1 MRKKSKSAAILAVIM
16 AMTLAGSSAV
26 YAEENPSAKTTE
38 TDDNEKEDTRAA
50 ENEPA
55 PCNEGEHELIESKVV
70 LPTCTE
76 RGYTIYKCKADGCTY
91 EEKRDETAALG
102 HELKEVSMQEATA
115 DKPGVITYKC
125 QRQGCDYT
133 ELAEIPVKNTN
144 TVDGKTDDAD
154 TKTDETPGT
163 DADSKSEDGKTD
175 ASEEDKNSNT
185 ENASVDKDS
194 TSGKTEPTDSDTSA
208 DSKNEGAEKDLPEED
223 LPEEDLPEEDLSE
236 EDIDEEYASFA
247 SSTSTDIVT
256 EYDPETAVGT
266 IRVAKKDSDD
276 PTETEEVTG
285 MTVPAGTT
293 EIKKDA
299 DGNITDLAVSTAID
313 EVKNGFS
320 LTSENKKLHSISISD
335 KKNPKD
341 HWITLS
347 AKESA
352 TELGIRLRNGNNKI
366 IITLTEN
373 EKPLNIIKVSDTEKD
388 VILTTSTAGT
398 CVINKAVQNIS
409 VDKDGKYSDKKT
421 LGRKNQ
427 IILKDVNGSAPYLE
441 LEYVKDETVTTSVS
455 AKDENAAGVLE
466 NGNTKVGNSESKGS
480 AAEKQ
485 KDPDEELYW
494 IQPYGEENQE
504 PIVITVYK
512 K

>member
-1 MRKKSKSAAILAVIM
+1 MRKKSKSAAILAVVM

-26 YAEENPSAKTTE
+26 YAEENSSAKTAE
-38 TDDNEKEDTRAA
+38 TDDDEKEDPRAA

-144 TVDGKTDDAD
+144 TVDGKTD
-154 TKTDETPGT
+154 
-163 DADSKSEDGKTD
+163 

-194 TSGKTEPTDSDTSA
+194 TSGKIDPADSDTSA
-208 DSKNEGAEKDLPEED
+208 DSKNEDAEED
-223 LPEEDLPEEDLSE
+223 LPD
-236 EDIDEEYASFA
+236 EDIDEEYASYA

-276 PTETEEVTG
+276 PTETDEVTG

-341 HWITLS
+341 HWLTLS

-388 VILTTSTAGT
+388 VILTTSTDGT

-427 IILKDVNGSAPYLE
+427 IILNDVNGSAPYLE
-441 LEYVKDETVTTSVS
+441 LEYVKDETVTTSAS
-455 AKDENAAGVLE
+455 EKDEDAARNLE
-466 NGNTKVGNSESKGS
+466 TKNTKAGDSESK
-480 AAEKQ
+480 AAEAEKQ

>member
-1 MRKKSKSAAILAVIM
+1 MRKKSKSAAVLAVVM

-26 YAEENPSAKTTE
+26 YAEENPSAKTAE
-38 TDDNEKEDTRAA
+38 TDDNEKEDMRAA

-55 PCNEGEHELIESKVV
+55 LCNEGEHELIESKVV

-102 HELKEVSMQEATA
+102 HELKEVSIQEATA

-144 TVDGKTDDAD
+144 DVDGKTDDAD
-154 TKTDETPGT
+154 TKTDEKPGT
-163 DADSKSEDGKTD
+163 DADSKSEDGKTEDGKTD
-175 ASEEDKNSNT
+175 ASEEDKNSDT
-185 ENASVDKDS
+185 ENTSVDKDS
-194 TSGKTEPTDSDTSA
+194 TSGKTDPADSDTSA
-208 DSKNEGAEKDLPEED
+208 DSKNEEAEED
-223 LPEEDLPEEDLSE
+223 LPD

-266 IRVAKKDSDD
+266 ICVAKKDSDD

-285 MTVPAGTT
+285 MTVPTGTT
-293 EIKKDA
+293 EIRKDSE
-299 DGNITDLAVSTAID
+299 GNITDLAISTSIN
-313 EVKNGFS
+313 EIKNGFS
-320 LTSENKKLHSISISD
+320 LTSEKKKLHSIAIID
-335 KKNPKD
+335 EKVPEN

-347 AKESA
+347 AKETAS
-352 TELGIRLRNGNNKI
+352 ELGIRLRRDGNKI
-366 IITLTEN
+366 IITLTES
-373 EKPLNIIKVSDTEKD
+373 EKPLNIIKVSDSEKE
-388 VILTTSTAGT
+388 VILTTSTDGT

-427 IILKDVNGSAPYLE
+427 IILNDVNGSAPYLE
-441 LEYVKDETVTTSVS
+441 LEYVKDEVATTSAS
-455 AKDENAAGVLE
+455 EKDEDAARNLE
-466 NGNTKVGNSESKGS
+466 TKNTKAGDSESKG
-480 AAEKQ
+480 AEAEKQ

>member
-194 TSGKTEPTDSDTSA
+194 TSGKTDPADSDTSA
-208 DSKNEGAEKDLPEED
+208 DSKNEDAEED
-223 LPEEDLPEEDLSE
+223 LPD

-266 IRVAKKDSDD
+266 ICVAKKD
-276 PTETEEVTG
+276 
-285 MTVPAGTT
+285 
-293 EIKKDA
+293 
-299 DGNITDLAVSTAID
+299 
-313 EVKNGFS
+313 
-320 LTSENKKLHSISISD
+320 
-335 KKNPKD
+335 
-341 HWITLS
+341 
-347 AKESA
+347 
-352 TELGIRLRNGNNKI
+352 
-366 IITLTEN
+366 
-373 EKPLNIIKVSDTEKD
+373 
-388 VILTTSTAGT
+388 
-398 CVINKAVQNIS
+398 
-409 VDKDGKYSDKKT
+409 
-421 LGRKNQ
+421 
-427 IILKDVNGSAPYLE
+427 
-441 LEYVKDETVTTSVS
+441 
-455 AKDENAAGVLE
+455 
-466 NGNTKVGNSESKGS
+466 
-480 AAEKQ
+480 
-485 KDPDEELYW
+485 
-494 IQPYGEENQE
+494 
-504 PIVITVYK
+504 
-512 K
+512 

>member
-223 LPEEDLPEEDLSE
+223 LPEEDLSE

-266 IRVAKKDSDD
+266 ICIAKKDSDD
-276 PTETEEVTG
+276 PMETEEVTG

-427 IILKDVNGSAPYLE
+427 IILNDVNGSAPYLE

>member
-1 MRKKSKSAAILAVIM
+1 MRKKSKSAAILAVVM

-26 YAEENPSAKTTE
+26 YAEENPSAKTAE
-38 TDDNEKEDTRAA
+38 TDDDEKEDTRAA

-55 PCNEGEHELIESKVV
+55 LCNEGEHELIESKVV

-102 HELKEVSMQEATA
+102 HELKEVSIQEATA

-144 TVDGKTDDAD
+144 DVDGKTDDAD

-163 DADSKSEDGKTD
+163 DADSKTEDGKTEDGKTD

-194 TSGKTEPTDSDTSA
+194 TSGKTDPADSDTSA
-208 DSKNEGAEKDLPEED
+208 DSKNEDAEED
-223 LPEEDLPEEDLSE
+223 LPD

-266 IRVAKKDSDD
+266 ICVAKKDSDD

-285 MTVPAGTT
+285 MTVPTGTT
-293 EIKKDA
+293 EIRKDSE
-299 DGNITDLAVSTAID
+299 GNITDLAISTSIN
-313 EVKNGFS
+313 EIKNGFS
-320 LTSENKKLHSISISD
+320 LTSENKKLHSIAIID
-335 KKNPKD
+335 EKD
-341 HWITLS
+341 PVNHWITLS
-347 AKESA
+347 AKETAS
-352 TELGIRLRNGNNKI
+352 ELGIRLRRDGNKI

-373 EKPLNIIKVSDTEKD
+373 EKPLNIIKVSDSEKE
-388 VILTTSTAGT
+388 VILTTSTNGT

-427 IILKDVNGSAPYLE
+427 IILNDVNGSAPYLE
-441 LEYVKDETVTTSVS
+441 LEYVKDEVATTSAS
-455 AKDENAAGVLE
+455 EKDEDAARNLE
-466 NGNTKVGNSESKGS
+466 TKNTKAGNSESKG
-480 AAEKQ
+480 AEAEKQ

>member
-50 ENEPA
+50 ENESA

-76 RGYTIYKCKADGCTY
+76 RGYTIYKCKVDGCTY

-175 ASEEDKNSNT
+175 PA
-185 ENASVDKDS
+185 
-194 TSGKTEPTDSDTSA
+194 DSDTSA
-208 DSKNEGAEKDLPEED
+208 DSKNEDAEED
-223 LPEEDLPEEDLSE
+223 LPD

-266 IRVAKKDSDD
+266 ICVAKKDSDD

-285 MTVPAGTT
+285 MTVPTETT
-293 EIKKDA
+293 EIKKDSE
-299 DGNITDLAVSTAID
+299 GNITDLAISTSIN
-313 EVKNGFS
+313 EIKNGFS
-320 LTSENKKLHSISISD
+320 LTSENKKLHSIAIID
-335 KKNPKD
+335 EKD
-341 HWITLS
+341 PENHWITLS
-347 AKESA
+347 AKETAS
-352 TELGIRLRNGNNKI
+352 ELGIHIYNGNNKI

-373 EKPLNIIKVSDTEKD
+373 EKPLNIIKVSDTEKE
-388 VILTTSTAGT
+388 VILTTSTNGT

-409 VDKDGKYSDKKT
+409 VDKDGKYSDKKI

-427 IILKDVNGSAPYLE
+427 IILNDVNGSAPYLE
-441 LEYVKDETVTTSVS
+441 LEYVKDEVATTSAS
-455 AKDENAAGVLE
+455 EKDEDAARNLE
-466 NGNTKVGNSESKGS
+466 TKNTKAGDSESKG
-480 AAEKQ
+480 AEAEKQ

>member
-1 MRKKSKSAAILAVIM
+1 MRKKSKSAAILAVVM

-26 YAEENPSAKTTE
+26 YAEENSSAKTAE

-194 TSGKTEPTDSDTSA
+194 TSGKIDPADSDTSA
-208 DSKNEGAEKDLPEED
+208 DSKNEDA
-223 LPEEDLPEEDLSE
+223 
-236 EDIDEEYASFA
+236 
-247 SSTSTDIVT
+247 
-256 EYDPETAVGT
+256 
-266 IRVAKKDSDD
+266 
-276 PTETEEVTG
+276 EEVTG

-388 VILTTSTAGT
+388 VILTTSTDGT

-427 IILKDVNGSAPYLE
+427 IILNDVNGSAPYLE
-441 LEYVKDETVTTSVS
+441 LEYVKDEVATTSAS
-455 AKDENAAGVLE
+455 EKDEDAARNLETKNAKAGD
-466 NGNTKVGNSESKGS
+466 SESKG
-480 AAEKQ
+480 AEAEKQ

>member
-1 MRKKSKSAAILAVIM
+1 
-16 AMTLAGSSAV
+16 
-26 YAEENPSAKTTE
+26 
-38 TDDNEKEDTRAA
+38 
-50 ENEPA
+50 
-55 PCNEGEHELIESKVV
+55 
-70 LPTCTE
+70 
-76 RGYTIYKCKADGCTY
+76 
-91 EEKRDETAALG
+91 
-102 HELKEVSMQEATA
+102 MQEATA

-133 ELAEIPVKNTN
+133 ELVEIPVKNTN
-144 TVDGKTDDAD
+144 TV
-154 TKTDETPGT
+154 
-163 DADSKSEDGKTD
+163 DGKTD

-194 TSGKTEPTDSDTSA
+194 TSGKTDPADSDTSA
-208 DSKNEGAEKDLPEED
+208 DSKNEDAEED
-223 LPEEDLPEEDLSE
+223 LPE
-236 EDIDEEYASFA
+236 EDIDEEYASYA

-373 EKPLNIIKVSDTEKD
+373 EKPLNIIKVSDTEKE
-388 VILTTSTAGT
+388 VVLTTSTNGT
-398 CVINKAVQNIS
+398 CVINKEVQDIS

-427 IILKDVNGSAPYLE
+427 IILNDVNGSAPYLE
-441 LEYVKDETVTTSVS
+441 LEYAKDEVVTTSVS
-455 AKDENAAGVLE
+455 AKDEDATGVLE

-480 AAEKQ
+480 DAEKQ

>member
-1 MRKKSKSAAILAVIM
+1 MRKKSKSAAILAVVM

-26 YAEENPSAKTTE
+26 YAEENSSAKTAE

-76 RGYTIYKCKADGCTY
+76 RGYTIYKCKVDGCTY

-102 HELKEVSMQEATA
+102 HELKEVSIQEATA

-144 TVDGKTDDAD
+144 AVDGKTDDAD
-154 TKTDETPGT
+154 TKTDEKPGT
-163 DADSKSEDGKTD
+163 DADGKSEDGKTD
-175 ASEEDKNSNT
+175 ASEENKNSNT

-223 LPEEDLPEEDLSE
+223 LPEED
-236 EDIDEEYASFA
+236 IDEEYASYA

-293 EIKKDA
+293 EIKKDSE
-299 DGNITDLAVSTAID
+299 GNITDLAISTSID
-313 EVKNGFS
+313 EIKNGFS
-320 LTSENKKLHSISISD
+320 LTSEKKKLHSIAIIN
-335 KKNPKD
+335 KEAPKN

-347 AKESA
+347 AKETAS
-352 TELGIRLRNGNNKI
+352 ELGIHLHNENNKI

-373 EKPLNIIKVSDTEKD
+373 EKPLNIIKVSDTEKELL
-388 VILTTSTAGT
+388 LTTSTAGT
-398 CVINKAVQNIS
+398 CVINKEVQDVF

-427 IILKDVNGSAPYLE
+427 IILNDVNGSAPYLE
-441 LEYVKDETVTTSVS
+441 LEYVKDEVATTSAS
-455 AKDENAAGVLE
+455 EKEEDAARNLE
-466 NGNTKVGNSESKGS
+466 TKNTKAGDSESKG
-480 AAEKQ
+480 AEAEKQ
-485 KDPDEELYW
+485 KNPDEELYW

>member
-1 MRKKSKSAAILAVIM
+1 MRKKSKSAAILAVVM

-26 YAEENPSAKTTE
+26 YAEENSSAKTAE

-76 RGYTIYKCKADGCTY
+76 RGYTIYKCKVDGCTY

-102 HELKEVSMQEATA
+102 HELKEVSIQEATA

-133 ELAEIPVKNTN
+133 ELSEIPVKNTN
-144 TVDGKTDDAD
+144 AVDGKTDDAD
-154 TKTDETPGT
+154 TKTDEKPGT
-163 DADSKSEDGKTD
+163 DADGKSEDGKTD
-175 ASEEDKNSNT
+175 ASEENKNSNT

-194 TSGKTEPTDSDTSA
+194 TSEKTEPTDSDTSA

-223 LPEEDLPEEDLSE
+223 LPEEDLSE
-236 EDIDEEYASFA
+236 EDIDEEYASYA

-320 LTSENKKLHSISISD
+320 LTSENKKLHSIAIID
-335 KKNPKD
+335 EKD
-341 HWITLS
+341 PVNHWITLS
-347 AKESA
+347 AKETAS
-352 TELGIRLRNGNNKI
+352 ELGIRLRRDGNKI

-373 EKPLNIIKVSDTEKD
+373 EKPLNIIKVSDSEKE
-388 VILTTSTAGT
+388 VILTTSTNGT

-427 IILKDVNGSAPYLE
+427 IILNDVNGNKSYLE
-441 LEYVKDETVTTSVS
+441 LEYAKDETATTSVS
-455 AKDENAAGVLE
+455 AKDEDAAGVLE
-466 NGNTKVGNSESKGS
+466 NGNTKAGDSESKG
-480 AAEKQ
+480 AEAEKQ

>member
-1 MRKKSKSAAILAVIM
+1 MRKKSKSAAILAVVM

-26 YAEENPSAKTTE
+26 YAEENSSAKTAE
-38 TDDNEKEDTRAA
+38 TDDDEKEDPRAA

-144 TVDGKTDDAD
+144 TVDGKTD
-154 TKTDETPGT
+154 
-163 DADSKSEDGKTD
+163 

-194 TSGKTEPTDSDTSA
+194 TSGKIDPADSDTSA
-208 DSKNEGAEKDLPEED
+208 DSKNEDAEED
-223 LPEEDLPEEDLSE
+223 LPD
-236 EDIDEEYASFA
+236 EDIDEEYASYA

-341 HWITLS
+341 HWLTLS

-388 VILTTSTAGT
+388 VILTTSTDGT

-427 IILKDVNGSAPYLE
+427 IILNDVNGSAPYLE
-441 LEYVKDETVTTSVS
+441 LEYVKDETVTTSAS
-455 AKDENAAGVLE
+455 EKDEDAARNLE
-466 NGNTKVGNSESKGS
+466 TKNTKAGDSESK
-480 AAEKQ
+480 AAEAEKQ
-485 KDPDEELYW
+485 KNPDEELYW

>member
-1 MRKKSKSAAILAVIM
+1 MRKKSKSAAILAVVM

-26 YAEENPSAKTTE
+26 YAEENSSAKTAE

-55 PCNEGEHELIESKVV
+55 PCNEGEHELIESKIV

-76 RGYTIYKCKADGCTY
+76 RGYTIYKCKVDGCTY

-102 HELKEVSMQEATA
+102 HELKEVSIQEATA

-144 TVDGKTDDAD
+144 AVDGKTDDAD
-154 TKTDETPGT
+154 TKTDEKPGT
-163 DADSKSEDGKTD
+163 DADGKSEDGKTD
-175 ASEEDKNSNT
+175 ASEENKNSNT
-185 ENASVDKDS
+185 ENASVDKDN
-194 TSGKTEPTDSDTSA
+194 TSGKTEPADSDTSA

-223 LPEEDLPEEDLSE
+223 LPEEDLSE
-236 EDIDEEYASFA
+236 EDIDEEYASYA

-320 LTSENKKLHSISISD
+320 LTSENKKLHSIAIID
-335 KKNPKD
+335 EKD
-341 HWITLS
+341 PENHWITLR
-347 AKESA
+347 AKETVS
-352 TELGIRLRNGNNKI
+352 ELGIHIYNGNNKI

-388 VILTTSTAGT
+388 VILTTSTDGT

-427 IILKDVNGSAPYLE
+427 IILNDVNGSAPYLE
-441 LEYVKDETVTTSVS
+441 LEYVKDEVATTSAS
-455 AKDENAAGVLE
+455 EKDEDAARNLE
-466 NGNTKVGNSESKGS
+466 TKNTKAGDSESKG
-480 AAEKQ
+480 AEAEKQ

>member
-1 MRKKSKSAAILAVIM
+1 MRKKSKSAAILAVVM

-26 YAEENPSAKTTE
+26 YAEENSSAKTAE
-38 TDDNEKEDTRAA
+38 TDDDEKEDPRAA

-144 TVDGKTDDAD
+144 TVDGKTD
-154 TKTDETPGT
+154 
-163 DADSKSEDGKTD
+163 

-194 TSGKTEPTDSDTSA
+194 TSGKTDPADSDTSA
-208 DSKNEGAEKDLPEED
+208 DSKNEDAEED
-223 LPEEDLPEEDLSE
+223 LPD
-236 EDIDEEYASFA
+236 EDIDEEYASYA

-341 HWITLS
+341 HWLTLS

-388 VILTTSTAGT
+388 VILTTSTDGT

-427 IILKDVNGSAPYLE
+427 IILNDVNGSAPYLE
-441 LEYVKDETVTTSVS
+441 LEYVKDETVTTSAS
-455 AKDENAAGVLE
+455 EKDEDAARNLE
-466 NGNTKVGNSESKGS
+466 TKNTKAGDSESK
-480 AAEKQ
+480 AAEAEKQ

>member
-1 MRKKSKSAAILAVIM
+1 MKNML
-16 AMTLAGSSAV
+16 LL
-26 YAEENPSAKTTE
+26 
-38 TDDNEKEDTRAA
+38 
-50 ENEPA
+50 
-55 PCNEGEHELIESKVV
+55 H
-70 LPTCTE
+70 LPL
-76 RGYTIYKCKADGCTY
+76 R
-91 EEKRDETAALG
+91 L
-102 HELKEVSMQEATA
+102 
-115 DKPGVITYKC
+115 
-125 QRQGCDYT
+125 
-133 ELAEIPVKNTN
+133 
-144 TVDGKTDDAD
+144 
-154 TKTDETPGT
+154 
-163 DADSKSEDGKTD
+163 
-175 ASEEDKNSNT
+175 
-185 ENASVDKDS
+185 
-194 TSGKTEPTDSDTSA
+194 
-208 DSKNEGAEKDLPEED
+208 
-223 LPEEDLPEEDLSE
+223 
-236 EDIDEEYASFA
+236 
-247 SSTSTDIVT
+247 VT

-388 VILTTSTAGT
+388 VILTTSTDGT

-409 VDKDGKYSDKKT
+409 VDKDGKYSLPNKY
-421 LGRKNQ
+421 KNS
-427 IILKDVNGSAPYLE
+427 KG
-441 LEYVKDETVTTSVS
+441 ETVSVEPNGTRFSSLTSIL
-455 AKDENAAGVLE
+455 DD
-466 NGNTKVGNSESKGS
+466 NGNRIKFN
-480 AAEKQ
+480 
-485 KDPDEELYW
+485 DPKKSSTECLKLADEQFFNKSRE
-494 IQPYGEENQE
+494 Q
-504 PIVITVYK
+504 
-512 K
+512 

>member
-1 MRKKSKSAAILAVIM
+1 MRKKSKSAAILAVVM

-26 YAEENPSAKTTE
+26 YAEENSSAKTAE

-76 RGYTIYKCKADGCTY
+76 RGYTIYKCKVDGCTY

-102 HELKEVSMQEATA
+102 HELKEVSIQEATA

-133 ELAEIPVKNTN
+133 ELSEIPVKNTN
-144 TVDGKTDDAD
+144 AVDGKTDDAD
-154 TKTDETPGT
+154 TKTDEKPGT
-163 DADSKSEDGKTD
+163 DADGKSEDGKTD
-175 ASEEDKNSNT
+175 ASEENKNSNT

-194 TSGKTEPTDSDTSA
+194 TSGKTEPTDSDTSV
-208 DSKNEGAEKDLPEED
+208 DSKNEGAEKD

-236 EDIDEEYASFA
+236 EDIDEEYASYA

-266 IRVAKKDSDD
+266 IRVAKKDSND

-313 EVKNGFS
+313 EVKNGFF

-366 IITLTEN
+366 IIILTEN

-388 VILTTSTAGT
+388 DFDDFHRWNL
-398 CVINKAVQNIS
+398 CDQ
-409 VDKDGKYSDKKT
+409 
-421 LGRKNQ
+421 
-427 IILKDVNGSAPYLE
+427 
-441 LEYVKDETVTTSVS
+441 
-455 AKDENAAGVLE
+455 
-466 NGNTKVGNSESKGS
+466 
-480 AAEKQ
+480 
-485 KDPDEELYW
+485 
-494 IQPYGEENQE
+494 
-504 PIVITVYK
+504 
-512 K
+512 

>member
-1 MRKKSKSAAILAVIM
+1 MRKKSKSAAILAVVM

-26 YAEENPSAKTTE
+26 YAEENSSAKTAE

-76 RGYTIYKCKADGCTY
+76 RGYTIYKCKVDGCTY

-102 HELKEVSMQEATA
+102 HELKEVSIQEATA

-144 TVDGKTDDAD
+144 AV
-154 TKTDETPGT
+154 
-163 DADSKSEDGKTD
+163 DGKTD
-175 ASEEDKNSNT
+175 ASEENKNSNT

-208 DSKNEGAEKDLPEED
+208 DSKNEGAEKDLPD
-223 LPEEDLPEEDLSE
+223 

-266 IRVAKKDSDD
+266 ICVAKKDSDD

-293 EIKKDA
+293 EIKKDSE
-299 DGNITDLAVSTAID
+299 GNITDLAISTSIN
-313 EVKNGFS
+313 EIKNGFS
-320 LTSENKKLHSISISD
+320 LTSENKKLHSIAIID
-335 KKNPKD
+335 EKD
-341 HWITLS
+341 PENHWITLR
-347 AKESA
+347 AKETVS
-352 TELGIRLRNGNNKI
+352 ELGIHIYNGNNKI

-427 IILKDVNGSAPYLE
+427 IILNDVNGSAPYLE
-441 LEYVKDETVTTSVS
+441 LEYVKDEVATTSAS
-455 AKDENAAGVLE
+455 EKDEDAARNLE
-466 NGNTKVGNSESKGS
+466 TKNTKAGDSESKG
-480 AAEKQ
+480 AEAEKQ

>member
-76 RGYTIYKCKADGCTY
+76 RGYTIYKCKVDGCTY

-102 HELKEVSMQEATA
+102 HELKEVSIQEATA

-144 TVDGKTDDAD
+144 TV
-154 TKTDETPGT
+154 
-163 DADSKSEDGKTD
+163 DGKTD

-223 LPEEDLPEEDLSE
+223 LPEEDLSE
-236 EDIDEEYASFA
+236 EDIDEEYASYA

-388 VILTTSTAGT
+388 VILTTSTDGT

-427 IILKDVNGSAPYLE
+427 IILNDVNGSAPYLE
-441 LEYVKDETVTTSVS
+441 LEYVKDETVTTSAS
-455 AKDENAAGVLE
+455 EKDEDAARNLE
-466 NGNTKVGNSESKGS
+466 TKNTKAGDSESK
-480 AAEKQ
+480 AAEAEKQ

>member
-1 MRKKSKSAAILAVIM
+1 MRKKSKSAAILAVVM

-26 YAEENPSAKTTE
+26 YAEENSSAKTAE
-38 TDDNEKEDTRAA
+38 TDDDEKEDPRAA

-115 DKPGVITYKC
+115 DKPGMITYKC

-144 TVDGKTDDAD
+144 TVDGKTD
-154 TKTDETPGT
+154 
-163 DADSKSEDGKTD
+163 

-194 TSGKTEPTDSDTSA
+194 TSGKIDPADSDTSA
-208 DSKNEGAEKDLPEED
+208 DSKNEDAEED
-223 LPEEDLPEEDLSE
+223 LPD
-236 EDIDEEYASFA
+236 EDIDEEYASYA

-341 HWITLS
+341 HWLTLS

-388 VILTTSTAGT
+388 VILTTSTDGT

-427 IILKDVNGSAPYLE
+427 IILNDVNGSAPYLE
-441 LEYVKDETVTTSVS
+441 LEYVKDETVTTSAS
-455 AKDENAAGVLE
+455 EKDEDAARNLE
-466 NGNTKVGNSESKGS
+466 TKNTKAGDSESK
-480 AAEKQ
+480 AAEAEKQ

>member
-223 LPEEDLPEEDLSE
+223 LPEEDLSE

-266 IRVAKKDSDD
+266 ICVAKKDSDD

-427 IILKDVNGSAPYLE
+427 IILNDVNGSAPYLE

>member
-1 MRKKSKSAAILAVIM
+1 MRKKSKSAAILAVVM

-50 ENEPA
+50 ENESA

-76 RGYTIYKCKADGCTY
+76 RGYTIYKCKVDGCTY

-144 TVDGKTDDAD
+144 TVDGKTD
-154 TKTDETPGT
+154 
-163 DADSKSEDGKTD
+163 

-194 TSGKTEPTDSDTSA
+194 TSGKIDPADSDTSA
-208 DSKNEGAEKDLPEED
+208 DSKNEDAEED
-223 LPEEDLPEEDLSE
+223 LPD

-266 IRVAKKDSDD
+266 ICVAKKDSDD

-313 EVKNGFS
+313 EVKNGFF

-388 VILTTSTAGT
+388 VILTTSTDGT

-427 IILKDVNGSAPYLE
+427 IILNDVNGSAPYLE
-441 LEYVKDETVTTSVS
+441 LEYVKDEVATTSAS
-455 AKDENAAGVLE
+455 EKDEDAARNLE
-466 NGNTKVGNSESKGS
+466 TKNTKAGDSESKG
-480 AAEKQ
+480 AEAEKQ

>member
-1 MRKKSKSAAILAVIM
+1 MRKKSKSAAILAVVM

-26 YAEENPSAKTTE
+26 YAEENSSAKTAE

-76 RGYTIYKCKADGCTY
+76 RGYTIYKCKVDGCTY

-102 HELKEVSMQEATA
+102 HELKEVSIQEATA

-144 TVDGKTDDAD
+144 AVDGKTDDAD
-154 TKTDETPGT
+154 TKTDEKPGT
-163 DADSKSEDGKTD
+163 DADGKSEDGKTD
-175 ASEEDKNSNT
+175 ASEENKNSNT

-194 TSGKTEPTDSDTSA
+194 TSGKTEPADSDTSA
-208 DSKNEGAEKDLPEED
+208 DSKNEGAEED
-223 LPEEDLPEEDLSE
+223 LPEEDLPEED
-236 EDIDEEYASFA
+236 IDEEYASYA

-285 MTVPAGTT
+285 MTVPTETT
-293 EIKKDA
+293 EIKKDSE
-299 DGNITDLAVSTAID
+299 GNITDLAISTSID
-313 EVKNGFS
+313 EIKNGFS
-320 LTSENKKLHSISISD
+320 LTSEKKKLHSIAIIN
-335 KKNPKD
+335 KEAPKN

-347 AKESA
+347 AKETAS
-352 TELGIRLRNGNNKI
+352 ELGIHLHNENNKI

-373 EKPLNIIKVSDTEKD
+373 EKPLNIIKVSDTEKELL
-388 VILTTSTAGT
+388 LTTSTAGT

-427 IILKDVNGSAPYLE
+427 IILNDVNGSAPYLE
-441 LEYVKDETVTTSVS
+441 LEYVKDEVATTSAS
-455 AKDENAAGVLE
+455 EKDEDAARNLE
-466 NGNTKVGNSESKGS
+466 TKNTKAGDSESKG
-480 AAEKQ
+480 AEAEKQ

>member
-1 MRKKSKSAAILAVIM
+1 MRKKSKSAAILAVVM

-26 YAEENPSAKTTE
+26 YAEENSSAKTAE

-76 RGYTIYKCKADGCTY
+76 RGYTIYKCKVDGCTY

-102 HELKEVSMQEATA
+102 HELKEVSIQEATA

-144 TVDGKTDDAD
+144 AVDGKTDDAD
-154 TKTDETPGT
+154 TKTDEKPGT

-175 ASEEDKNSNT
+175 ASEENKNSNT
-185 ENASVDKDS
+185 ENASVDKDN
-194 TSGKTEPTDSDTSA
+194 TSGKTEPADSDTSA

-223 LPEEDLPEEDLSE
+223 LPEEDLSE
-236 EDIDEEYASFA
+236 EDIDEEYASYA

-388 VILTTSTAGT
+388 VILTTSTDGT

-427 IILKDVNGSAPYLE
+427 IILNDVNGSAPYLE

>member
-1 MRKKSKSAAILAVIM
+1 MRKKSKSAAILAVVM

-26 YAEENPSAKTTE
+26 YAEENSSAKTAE
-38 TDDNEKEDTRAA
+38 TDDDEKEDPRAA

-76 RGYTIYKCKADGCTY
+76 RGYTIYKCKVDGCTY

-144 TVDGKTDDAD
+144 TVDGKTD
-154 TKTDETPGT
+154 
-163 DADSKSEDGKTD
+163 

-194 TSGKTEPTDSDTSA
+194 TSGKTDPADSDTSA
-208 DSKNEGAEKDLPEED
+208 DSKNEDAEED
-223 LPEEDLPEEDLSE
+223 LPD
-236 EDIDEEYASFA
+236 EDIDEEYASYA

-341 HWITLS
+341 HWLTLS

-388 VILTTSTAGT
+388 VILTTSTDGT

-427 IILKDVNGSAPYLE
+427 IILNDVNGSAPYLE
-441 LEYVKDETVTTSVS
+441 LEYVKDEVATTSAS
-455 AKDENAAGVLE
+455 EKDEDAARNLE
-466 NGNTKVGNSESKGS
+466 TKNTKAGDSESK
-480 AAEKQ
+480 AAEAEKQ

>member
-1 MRKKSKSAAILAVIM
+1 MRKKSKSAAILAVVM

-26 YAEENPSAKTTE
+26 YAEENSSAKTAE

-76 RGYTIYKCKADGCTY
+76 RGYTIYKCKVDGCPY
-91 EEKRDETAALG
+91 EENRDETAALG
-102 HELKEVSMQEATA
+102 HELKEVSIQEATA

-144 TVDGKTDDAD
+144 AV
-154 TKTDETPGT
+154 
-163 DADSKSEDGKTD
+163 DGKTD
-175 ASEEDKNSNT
+175 ASEENKNSNT
-185 ENASVDKDS
+185 ENASVDKDN
-194 TSGKTEPTDSDTSA
+194 TSGKTEPADSDTSA

-223 LPEEDLPEEDLSE
+223 
-236 EDIDEEYASFA
+236 IDEEYASYA

-352 TELGIRLRNGNNKI
+352 TELGIRLRNGNKKI

-427 IILKDVNGSAPYLE
+427 IILNDVNGSAPYLE
-441 LEYVKDETVTTSVS
+441 LEYVKDEVATTSAS
-455 AKDENAAGVLE
+455 EKDEDAARNLE
-466 NGNTKVGNSESKGS
+466 TKNTKAGDSESKG
-480 AAEKQ
+480 AEAEKQ

>member
-1 MRKKSKSAAILAVIM
+1 MRKKSKSAAILAVVM

-26 YAEENPSAKTTE
+26 YAEENSSAKTAE

-76 RGYTIYKCKADGCTY
+76 RGYTIYKCKVDGCTY

-102 HELKEVSMQEATA
+102 HELKEVSIQEATA

-144 TVDGKTDDAD
+144 AVDGKTDDAD
-154 TKTDETPGT
+154 TKTDEKPGT
-163 DADSKSEDGKTD
+163 DADGKSEDGKTD
-175 ASEEDKNSNT
+175 ASEENKNSNT

-223 LPEEDLPEEDLSE
+223 LPEEDLSE
-236 EDIDEEYASFA
+236 EDIDEEYASYA

-299 DGNITDLAVSTAID
+299 EGNITDLAISTSID
-313 EVKNGFS
+313 EIKNGFS
-320 LTSENKKLHSISISD
+320 LTSEKKKLHSIAIIN
-335 KKNPKD
+335 KEAPKN

-347 AKESA
+347 AKETAS
-352 TELGIRLRNGNNKI
+352 ELGIHLHNENNKI

-373 EKPLNIIKVSDTEKD
+373 EKPLNIIKVSDTEKELL
-388 VILTTSTAGT
+388 LTTSTAGT

-427 IILKDVNGSAPYLE
+427 IILNDVNGSAPYLE
-441 LEYVKDETVTTSVS
+441 LEYVKDEVATTSAS
-455 AKDENAAGVLE
+455 EKDEDAARNLE
-466 NGNTKVGNSESKGS
+466 TKNTKAGDSESKG
-480 AAEKQ
+480 AEAEKQ

>member
-1 MRKKSKSAAILAVIM
+1 MRKKSKSAAILAVVM

-26 YAEENPSAKTTE
+26 YAEENSSAKTAE

-76 RGYTIYKCKADGCTY
+76 RGYTIYKCKVDGCTY

-102 HELKEVSMQEATA
+102 HELKEVSIQEATA

-144 TVDGKTDDAD
+144 AVDGKTDDAD
-154 TKTDETPGT
+154 TKTDEKPGT
-163 DADSKSEDGKTD
+163 DADGKSEDGKTD
-175 ASEEDKNSNT
+175 ASEENKNSNT

-194 TSGKTEPTDSDTSA
+194 TSGKTESTDSDTSA

-223 LPEEDLPEEDLSE
+223 LPEED
-236 EDIDEEYASFA
+236 IDEEYASYA

-285 MTVPAGTT
+285 MTVPTETT
-293 EIKKDA
+293 EIKKDSE
-299 DGNITDLAVSTAID
+299 GNITDLAISTSID
-313 EVKNGFS
+313 EIKNGFS
-320 LTSENKKLHSISISD
+320 LTSEKKKLHSIAIIN
-335 KKNPKD
+335 KEAPKN

-347 AKESA
+347 AKETAS
-352 TELGIRLRNGNNKI
+352 ELGIHLHNENNKI

-373 EKPLNIIKVSDTEKD
+373 EKPLNIIKVSDTEKELL
-388 VILTTSTAGT
+388 LTTSTAGT

-427 IILKDVNGSAPYLE
+427 IILNDVNGSAPYLE
-441 LEYVKDETVTTSVS
+441 LEYVKDEVATTSAS
-455 AKDENAAGVLE
+455 EKDEDAARNLE
-466 NGNTKVGNSESKGS
+466 TKNTKAGDSESKG
-480 AAEKQ
+480 AEAEKQ

>member
-1 MRKKSKSAAILAVIM
+1 MRKKSKSAAILAVVM

-26 YAEENPSAKTTE
+26 YAEENSSAKTAE

-76 RGYTIYKCKADGCTY
+76 RGYTIYKCKVDGCTY

-102 HELKEVSMQEATA
+102 HELKEVSIQEATA

-144 TVDGKTDDAD
+144 AVDGKTDDAD
-154 TKTDETPGT
+154 TKTDEKPGT
-163 DADSKSEDGKTD
+163 DADGKSEDGKTD
-175 ASEEDKNSNT
+175 ASEENKNSNT

-208 DSKNEGAEKDLPEED
+208 DSKNEGAEED
-223 LPEEDLPEEDLSE
+223 LPEEDLPEED
-236 EDIDEEYASFA
+236 IDEEYASYA

-285 MTVPAGTT
+285 MTVPTETT
-293 EIKKDA
+293 EIKKDSE
-299 DGNITDLAVSTAID
+299 GNITDLAISTSID
-313 EVKNGFS
+313 EIKNGFS
-320 LTSENKKLHSISISD
+320 LTSEKKKLHSIAIIN
-335 KKNPKD
+335 KEAPKN

-347 AKESA
+347 AKETAS
-352 TELGIRLRNGNNKI
+352 ELGIHLHNENNKI

-373 EKPLNIIKVSDTEKD
+373 EKPLNIIKVSDTEKELL
-388 VILTTSTAGT
+388 LTTSTAGT
-398 CVINKAVQNIS
+398 CVINKEVQDVF

-427 IILKDVNGSAPYLE
+427 IILNDVNGSAPYLE
-441 LEYVKDETVTTSVS
+441 LEYVKDEVATTSAS
-455 AKDENAAGVLE
+455 EKDEDAARNLE
-466 NGNTKVGNSESKGS
+466 TKNTKAGDSESKG
-480 AAEKQ
+480 AEAEKQ

>member
-1 MRKKSKSAAILAVIM
+1 MRKKSKSAAILAVVM

-26 YAEENPSAKTTE
+26 YAEENSSAKTAE

-76 RGYTIYKCKADGCTY
+76 RGYTIYKCKVDGCTY

-102 HELKEVSMQEATA
+102 HELKEVSIQEATA

-144 TVDGKTDDAD
+144 AVDGKTDDAD
-154 TKTDETPGT
+154 TKTDEKPGT

-175 ASEEDKNSNT
+175 ASEENKNSNT

-223 LPEEDLPEEDLSE
+223 LPEED
-236 EDIDEEYASFA
+236 IDEEYASYA

-285 MTVPAGTT
+285 MTVPTETT
-293 EIKKDA
+293 EIKKDSE
-299 DGNITDLAVSTAID
+299 GNITDLAISTSID
-313 EVKNGFS
+313 EIKNGFS
-320 LTSENKKLHSISISD
+320 LTSEKKKLHSIAIIN
-335 KKNPKD
+335 KEAPKN

-347 AKESA
+347 AKETAS
-352 TELGIRLRNGNNKI
+352 ELGIHLHNENNKI

-373 EKPLNIIKVSDTEKD
+373 EKPLNIIKVSDTEKELL
-388 VILTTSTAGT
+388 LTTSTAGT

-427 IILKDVNGSAPYLE
+427 IILNDVNGSAPYLE
-441 LEYVKDETVTTSVS
+441 LEYVKDEVATTSAS
-455 AKDENAAGVLE
+455 EKDEDAARNLE
-466 NGNTKVGNSESKGS
+466 TKNTKAGDSESKG
-480 AAEKQ
+480 AEAEKQ

>member
-1 MRKKSKSAAILAVIM
+1 MRKKSKSAAILAVVM

-26 YAEENPSAKTTE
+26 YAEENSSAKTAE

-76 RGYTIYKCKADGCTY
+76 RGYTIYKCKVDGCTY

-102 HELKEVSMQEATA
+102 HELKEVSIQEATA

-144 TVDGKTDDAD
+144 TV
-154 TKTDETPGT
+154 
-163 DADSKSEDGKTD
+163 DGKTD

-266 IRVAKKDSDD
+266 ICVAKKDSDD

-427 IILKDVNGSAPYLE
+427 IILNDVNGSAPYLE
-441 LEYVKDETVTTSVS
+441 LEYVKDEVATTSAS
-455 AKDENAAGVLE
+455 EKDEDAARNLE
-466 NGNTKVGNSESKGS
+466 TKNTKAGDSESKG
-480 AAEKQ
+480 AEAEKQ

>member
-1 MRKKSKSAAILAVIM
+1 MRKKSKSAAILAVVM

-26 YAEENPSAKTTE
+26 YAEENSSAKTAE
-38 TDDNEKEDTRAA
+38 TDDDEKEDPRAA

-144 TVDGKTDDAD
+144 TVDGKTD
-154 TKTDETPGT
+154 
-163 DADSKSEDGKTD
+163 

-194 TSGKTEPTDSDTSA
+194 TSGKIDPADSDTSA
-208 DSKNEGAEKDLPEED
+208 DSKNEDAEED
-223 LPEEDLPEEDLSE
+223 LPD

-266 IRVAKKDSDD
+266 ICIAKKDSDD
-276 PTETEEVTG
+276 PMETEEVTG
-285 MTVPAGTT
+285 MTVPTGTT
-293 EIKKDA
+293 EIRKDA

-320 LTSENKKLHSISISD
+320 LTSENKKLHSIAIID
-335 KKNPKD
+335 EKD
-341 HWITLS
+341 PVNHWITLS
-347 AKESA
+347 AKETAS
-352 TELGIRLRNGNNKI
+352 ELGIRLRRDGNKI

-373 EKPLNIIKVSDTEKD
+373 EKPLNIIKVSDSEKE
-388 VILTTSTAGT
+388 VILTTSTNGT

-427 IILKDVNGSAPYLE
+427 IILNDVNGNKSYLE
-441 LEYVKDETVTTSVS
+441 LEYAKDETATTSVS
-455 AKDENAAGVLE
+455 AKDEDAAGVLE
-466 NGNTKVGNSESKGS
+466 NGNTKAGNSESKG
-480 AAEKQ
+480 AEAEKQ

>member
-1 MRKKSKSAAILAVIM
+1 MRKKSKSAAILAVVM

-26 YAEENPSAKTTE
+26 YAEENSSAKTAE

-76 RGYTIYKCKADGCTY
+76 RGYTIYKCKVDGCTY

-102 HELKEVSMQEATA
+102 HKLKEVSIQEATA

-144 TVDGKTDDAD
+144 AVDGKTDDAD
-154 TKTDETPGT
+154 TKTDEKPGT

-175 ASEEDKNSNT
+175 ASEENKNSNT

-208 DSKNEGAEKDLPEED
+208 DSKNEGAEED

-236 EDIDEEYASFA
+236 EDIDEEYASYAF
-247 SSTSTDIVT
+247 STSTDIVT

-285 MTVPAGTT
+285 MTVPTETT
-293 EIKKDA
+293 EIKKDSE
-299 DGNITDLAVSTAID
+299 GNITDLAISTSID
-313 EVKNGFS
+313 EIKNGFS
-320 LTSENKKLHSISISD
+320 LTSEKKKLHSIAIIN
-335 KKNPKD
+335 KEAPKN

-347 AKESA
+347 AKETAS
-352 TELGIRLRNGNNKI
+352 ELGIHLHNENNKI

-373 EKPLNIIKVSDTEKD
+373 EKPLNIIKVSDTEKELL
-388 VILTTSTAGT
+388 LTTSTAGT

-427 IILKDVNGSAPYLE
+427 IILNDVNGSAPYLE
-441 LEYVKDETVTTSVS
+441 LEYVKDEVATTSAS
-455 AKDENAAGVLE
+455 EKDEDAARNLE
-466 NGNTKVGNSESKGS
+466 TKNTKAGDSESKG
-480 AAEKQ
+480 AEAEKQ

-504 PIVITVYK
+504 LIVITVYK